1 MDDEIAIGA
10 FARLTD
16 LSGCAGLVFAA
27 AALLVGFA
35 GWLPPVRR
43 LPLARRRQVLVA
55 TAVGAVLLM
64 CWPIR
69 GLPVVAYLR
78 AVTEDLSITAL
89 VLAGGVFMRAL
100 AAGVRPPGSGGLALT
115 PGTSAPG
122 AQASAPG
129 WNAGWR
135 DRTALRVLV
144 IVGAL
149 LLYPMALGAT
159 PVDSYRWG
167 YANPWFVAA
176 LLVIALAALRARLR
190 LTVVCLSLAVLSY
203 GLGLY
208 ESRNPW
214 NYLIDP
220 FVAIQCALALPLGAL
235 RRLFGVIPP
244 VPSPAPPAAA
254 A

>member
-16 LSGCAGLVFAA
+16 LAGCASLVFAT
-27 AALLVGFA
+27 AALLVGLA

-43 LPLARRRQVLVA
+43 LPPARRRQVLVG

-64 CWPIR
+64 CWPVR

-89 VLAGGVFMRAL
+89 VLTGGVFMRAL
-100 AAGVRPPGSGGLALT
+100 A
-115 PGTSAPG
+115 
-122 AQASAPG
+122 PG
-129 WNAGWR
+129 WTVAWR
-135 DRTALRVLV
+135 DLTVLRVLV

-159 PVDSYRWG
+159 PLDSYRWG
-167 YANPWFVAA
+167 YANPWFVAT
-176 LLVIALAALRARLR
+176 LLVIALAALRAGLR
-190 LTVVCLSLAVLSY
+190 LTVVCLSLAVLGY
-203 GLGLY
+203 GLGVY
-208 ESRNPW
+208 ESRNLW

-235 RRLFGVIPP
+235 RRLLRG
-244 VPSPAPPAAA
+244 SPRRAAA
-254 A
+254 